1 MPREGRKG
9 KNRMNTLFDMTPWG
23 LLHDLLNIDT
33 DQLNRVWKN
42 LECRAAGRFPP
53 VNVFTDDDAIRLEVL
68 LPGRTAKDV
77 DLTIED
83 DAIVLA
89 DHPAEPEA
97 KDGKPAEK
105 RAPAWIRKLDLPF
118 RVDEAKAT
126 ASFKDGILRVGLPKK
141 VEAPAHRIAI
151 ACG

>member
-1 MPREGRKG
+1 
-9 KNRMNTLFDMTPWG
+9 MNEIFDMTPWG
-23 LLHDLLNIDT
+23 LFHDLLNIDT
-33 DQLNRVWKN
+33 DQLHRVWKN

-53 VNVFTDDDAIRLEVL
+53 VNVFADDDAVRLEVL

-105 RAPAWIRKLDLPF
+105 RAPAWVRKIQLPF
-118 RVDEAKAT
+118 RADEAKAA
-126 ASFKDGILRVGLPKK
+126 ASFKDGILRVDLAKK
-141 VEAPAHRIAI
+141 IETPAHRIKI
-151 ACG
+151 EC

>member
-1 MPREGRKG
+1 
-9 KNRMNTLFDMTPWG
+9 MNEIFDMTPWG

-33 DQLNRVWKN
+33 DQFHRVWKN

-53 VNVFTDDDAIRLEVL
+53 VNVFADDDAVRLEVL

-97 KDGKPAEK
+97 KDDKPAEK
-105 RAPAWIRKLDLPF
+105 RAPAWVRKIQLPF
-118 RVDEAKAT
+118 RADEAKAA
-126 ASFKDGILRVGLPKK
+126 ASFKDGILRVDLAKK
-141 VEAPAHRIAI
+141 IETPAHRIKI
-151 ACG
+151 EC

>member
-1 MPREGRKG
+1 
-9 KNRMNTLFDMTPWG
+9 MNEIFDMSPWG

-33 DQLNRVWKN
+33 DQLHRVWKN

-53 VNVFTDDDAIRLEVL
+53 VNVFADDDAVRLEVL

-105 RAPAWIRKLDLPF
+105 RAPAWVRKIQLPF
-118 RVDEAKAT
+118 RADEAKAA
-126 ASFKDGILRVGLPKK
+126 ASFKDGILRVDLAKK
-141 VEAPAHRIAI
+141 IETPAHRIKI
-151 ACG
+151 EC

>member
-1 MPREGRKG
+1 
-9 KNRMNTLFDMTPWG
+9 MNTIFDMTPWG

-33 DQLNRVWKN
+33 DQFNHVWKN

-105 RAPAWIRKLDLPF
+105 RAPAWVRKIQLPF
-118 RVDEAKAT
+118 RADEAKAA
-126 ASFKDGILRVGLPKK
+126 ASFKDGILRIDLAKM
-141 VEAPAHRIAI
+141 VETPAHRIKI
-151 ACG
+151 EC

>member
-1 MPREGRKG
+1 
-9 KNRMNTLFDMTPWG
+9 MNEIFDMSPWG

-33 DQLNRVWKN
+33 DQFHRVWKN

-53 VNVFTDDDAIRLEVL
+53 VNVFADDDAVRLEVL

-105 RAPAWIRKLDLPF
+105 RAPAWVRKIQLPF
-118 RVDEAKAT
+118 RADEAKAA
-126 ASFKDGILRVGLPKK
+126 ASFKDGILRVDLAKK
-141 VEAPAHRIAI
+141 IETPAHRIKI
-151 ACG
+151 EC

>member
-1 MPREGRKG
+1 
-9 KNRMNTLFDMTPWG
+9 MNEIFDMTPWG

-33 DQLNRVWKN
+33 DQFNHVRKN

-53 VNVFTDDDAIRLEVL
+53 VNVFADDDAVRLEVL

-105 RAPAWIRKLDLPF
+105 RAPAWVRKVQLPF
-118 RVDEAKAT
+118 RVDEAKAN
-126 ASFKDGILRVGLPKK
+126 ASFKDGILRIGLPKK
-141 VEAPAHRIAI
+141 VETPAHRIKI
-151 ACG
+151 EC

>member
-1 MPREGRKG
+1 
-9 KNRMNTLFDMTPWG
+9 MNEIFDMTPWG

-33 DQLNRVWKN
+33 DQLHRVWKN

-53 VNVFTDDDAIRLEVL
+53 VNVFADDDAVRLEVL

-105 RAPAWIRKLDLPF
+105 RAPAWVRKIQLPF
-118 RVDEAKAT
+118 RTDEAKAA
-126 ASFKDGILRVGLPKK
+126 ASFKDGILRVDLAKK
-141 VEAPAHRIAI
+141 VETPAHRIKI
-151 ACG
+151 EC

>member
-1 MPREGRKG
+1 
-9 KNRMNTLFDMTPWG
+9 MNEIFDMTPWG

-33 DQLNRVWKN
+33 DQLHRVWKN

-53 VNVFTDDDAIRLEVL
+53 VNVFADDDAVRLEVL
-68 LPGRTAKDV
+68 LPGHTAKDV

-97 KDGKPAEK
+97 KDDKPAEK
-105 RAPAWIRKLDLPF
+105 RAPAWVRKIQLPF
-118 RVDEAKAT
+118 RADEAKAA
-126 ASFKDGILRVGLPKK
+126 ASFKDGILRVDLAKK
-141 VEAPAHRIAI
+141 VETPAHRIAI

>member
-1 MPREGRKG
+1 
-9 KNRMNTLFDMTPWG
+9 MNEIFDMTPWG

-33 DQLNRVWKN
+33 DQLHRVWKN

-53 VNVFTDDDAIRLEVL
+53 VNVFADDDAVRLEVL

-105 RAPAWIRKLDLPF
+105 RAPAWVRKIQLPF
-118 RVDEAKAT
+118 RADEAKAA
-126 ASFKDGILRVGLPKK
+126 ASFKDGILRVDLAKK
-141 VEAPAHRIAI
+141 VETPAHRIKI
-151 ACG
+151 EC

>member
-1 MPREGRKG
+1 
-9 KNRMNTLFDMTPWG
+9 MNEIFDMSPWG

-33 DQLNRVWKN
+33 DQFHRVWKN

-53 VNVFTDDDAIRLEVL
+53 VNVFADDDAVRLEVL

-105 RAPAWIRKLDLPF
+105 RAPAWVRKIQLPF
-118 RVDEAKAT
+118 RADEAKAA
-126 ASFKDGILRVGLPKK
+126 ASFKDGILRIGLAKK
-141 VEAPAHRIAI
+141 VETPAHRIAI

>member
-1 MPREGRKG
+1 
-9 KNRMNTLFDMTPWG
+9 MNTLFDMTPWG
-23 LLHDLLNIDT
+23 FLHDLLNIDT
-33 DQLNRVWKN
+33 DQFHRVWKN

-105 RAPAWIRKLDLPF
+105 RAPAWIRKIELPF

>member
-1 MPREGRKG
+1 
-9 KNRMNTLFDMTPWG
+9 MNEIFDMTPWG

-33 DQLNRVWKN
+33 DQLHRVWKN

-53 VNVFTDDDAIRLEVL
+53 VNVFADDDAVRLEVL

-105 RAPAWIRKLDLPF
+105 RAPAWVRKIQLPF
-118 RVDEAKAT
+118 RADEAKAA
-126 ASFKDGILRVGLPKK
+126 ASFKDGILRVDLAKK
-141 VEAPAHRIAI
+141 IETPAHRIKI
-151 ACG
+151 EC

>member
-1 MPREGRKG
+1 
-9 KNRMNTLFDMTPWG
+9 MNEIFDMSPWG

-33 DQLNRVWKN
+33 DQFHRVWKN

-53 VNVFTDDDAIRLEVL
+53 VNVFADDDAVRLEVL

-97 KDGKPAEK
+97 KDDKPAEK
-105 RAPAWIRKLDLPF
+105 RAPAWVRKIQLPF
-118 RVDEAKAT
+118 RADEAKAA
-126 ASFKDGILRVGLPKK
+126 ASFKDGILRVDLAKK
-141 VEAPAHRIAI
+141 IETPAHRIKI
-151 ACG
+151 EC

>member
-1 MPREGRKG
+1 
-9 KNRMNTLFDMTPWG
+9 MNTLFDMTPWG

-33 DQLNRVWKN
+33 DQFNRVWKN

-53 VNVFTDDDAIRLEVL
+53 VNVFTDD
-68 LPGRTAKDV
+68 

-105 RAPAWIRKLDLPF
+105 RAPAWIRKIELPF

-141 VEAPAHRIAI
+141 VEAPAHRIQI
-151 ACG
+151 EC

>member
-1 MPREGRKG
+1 
-9 KNRMNTLFDMTPWG
+9 MNEIFDMSPWG

-33 DQLNRVWKN
+33 DQLHRVWKN

-53 VNVFTDDDAIRLEVL
+53 VNVFADDDAVRLEVL

-105 RAPAWIRKLDLPF
+105 RAPAWVRKIQLPF
-118 RVDEAKAT
+118 RVDEAKAA
-126 ASFKDGILRVGLPKK
+126 ASFKDGILRVDLAKK
-141 VEAPAHRIAI
+141 IETPAHRIKI
-151 ACG
+151 EC

>member
-1 MPREGRKG
+1 
-9 KNRMNTLFDMTPWG
+9 MNTLFDMAPWG
-23 LLHDLLNIDT
+23 LLHDLLDIDT
-33 DQLNRVWKN
+33 DQFHRVWKN

-89 DHPAEPEA
+89 DRPADPET

-141 VEAPAHRIAI
+141 VEAPAHRSAI

>member
-1 MPREGRKG
+1 
-9 KNRMNTLFDMTPWG
+9 MNEIFDMTPWG

-33 DQLNRVWKN
+33 DQFNHVWKN

-105 RAPAWIRKLDLPF
+105 RAPAWVRKAWTKRRRPPPS
-118 RVDEAKAT
+118 RT
-126 ASFKDGILRVGLPKK
+126 ASSASTSRRRSRRPPTASRSNAEG
-141 VEAPAHRIAI
+141 
-151 ACG
+151 

>member
-1 MPREGRKG
+1 
-9 KNRMNTLFDMTPWG
+9 MNEIFDMTPWG

-33 DQLNRVWKN
+33 DQLHRVWKN

-53 VNVFTDDDAIRLEVL
+53 VNVFADDDAVRLEVL

-105 RAPAWIRKLDLPF
+105 RAPAWVRKIQLPF
-118 RVDEAKAT
+118 RADEAKAV
-126 ASFKDGILRVGLPKK
+126 ASFKDGILRVDLAKK
-141 VEAPAHRIAI
+141 VETPAHRIKI
-151 ACG
+151 EC

>member
-1 MPREGRKG
+1 
-9 KNRMNTLFDMTPWG
+9 MNEIFDMTPWG

-33 DQLNRVWKN
+33 DQLHRVWKN

-53 VNVFTDDDAIRLEVL
+53 VNVFADDDAVRLEVL

-105 RAPAWIRKLDLPF
+105 RAPAWVRKIQLPF
-118 RVDEAKAT
+118 RADEAKAA
-126 ASFKDGILRVGLPKK
+126 ASFKDGILRIDLAKK
-141 VEAPAHRIAI
+141 VETPAHRIKI
-151 ACG
+151 EC

>member
-1 MPREGRKG
+1 
-9 KNRMNTLFDMTPWG
+9 MNEIFDMTPWG

-33 DQLNRVWKN
+33 DQLHRVWKN

-53 VNVFTDDDAIRLEVL
+53 VNVFADDDAVRLEVL

-105 RAPAWIRKLDLPF
+105 RAPAWVRKIQLPF
-118 RVDEAKAT
+118 RADEAKAT
-126 ASFKDGILRVGLPKK
+126 ASFKDGILRVDLAKK
-141 VEAPAHRIAI
+141 VETPAHRIKI
-151 ACG
+151 EC

>member
-1 MPREGRKG
+1 
-9 KNRMNTLFDMTPWG
+9 MNTLFDMTPWG

-33 DQLNRVWKN
+33 DQFHRVWKN

-83 DAIVLA
+83 DAVVLA
-89 DHPAEPEA
+89 DHPAEHGTKE
-97 KDGKPAEK
+97 DGKPVEK
-105 RAPAWIRKLDLPF
+105 PAPAWVRKIQLPF
-118 RVDEAKAT
+118 RVDEAKA
-126 ASFKDGILRVGLPKK
+126 AAAFKDGILRVDLPKK
-141 VEAPAHRIAI
+141 IEVPAHRIAI

>member
-1 MPREGRKG
+1 
-9 KNRMNTLFDMTPWG
+9 MNEIFDMTPWG

-33 DQLNRVWKN
+33 DQFNHVWKN

-53 VNVFTDDDAIRLEVL
+53 VNVFADDDAVRLEVL

-105 RAPAWIRKLDLPF
+105 RAPAWVRKIQLPF
-118 RVDEAKAT
+118 RADEAKAA
-126 ASFKDGILRVGLPKK
+126 ASFKDGILRVDLAKK
-141 VEAPAHRIAI
+141 VETPAHRIKI
-151 ACG
+151 EC

>member
-1 MPREGRKG
+1 
-9 KNRMNTLFDMTPWG
+9 MNEIFDMSPWG

-33 DQLNRVWKN
+33 DQFHRVWKN

-53 VNVFTDDDAIRLEVL
+53 VNVFADDDAVRLEVL

-83 DAIVLA
+83 DAIVLT

-105 RAPAWIRKLDLPF
+105 RAPAWVRKIQLPF
-118 RVDEAKAT
+118 RADEAKAA
-126 ASFKDGILRVGLPKK
+126 ASFKDGILRVDLAKK
-141 VEAPAHRIAI
+141 VETPAHRIAI

>member
-1 MPREGRKG
+1 
-9 KNRMNTLFDMTPWG
+9 MNTIFDMTPRG

-33 DQLNRVWKN
+33 DQSNHLRKN

-105 RAPAWIRKLDLPF
+105 RAPAWVRKVQLPF
-118 RVDEAKAT
+118 RVDEAKAN
-126 ASFKDGILRVGLPKK
+126 ASFKDGILRIGLPKK
-141 VEAPAHRIAI
+141 VETPAHRIKI
-151 ACG
+151 EC

>member
-1 MPREGRKG
+1 
-9 KNRMNTLFDMTPWG
+9 MNEIFDMSPWG

-33 DQLNRVWKN
+33 DQFHRVWKN

-53 VNVFTDDDAIRLEVL
+53 VNVFADDDAVRLEVL

-105 RAPAWIRKLDLPF
+105 RAPAWVRKIQLPF
-118 RVDEAKAT
+118 RADEAKAA
-126 ASFKDGILRVGLPKK
+126 ASFKDGILRIDLAKK
-141 VEAPAHRIAI
+141 VETPAHRIKI
-151 ACG
+151 EC

>member
-1 MPREGRKG
+1 MS
-9 KNRMNTLFDMTPWG
+9 TLTELNPWN
-23 LLHDLLNIDT
+23 LLDTLLDT
-33 DQLNRVWKN
+33 NNRVFRN
-42 LECRAAGRFPP
+42 VCNRAAGRFPP
-53 VNVFTDDDAIRLEVL
+53 VNVFADDDAVRLEVL

-105 RAPAWIRKLDLPF
+105 RAPAWVRKIQLPF
-118 RVDEAKAT
+118 RVDEAKAA
-126 ASFKDGILRVGLPKK
+126 ASFKDGILRVDLAKK
-141 VEAPAHRIAI
+141 VETPAHRIKI
-151 ACG
+151 EC

>member
-1 MPREGRKG
+1 
-9 KNRMNTLFDMTPWG
+9 MNEIFDMSPWG

-33 DQLNRVWKN
+33 DQFHRVWKN

-53 VNVFTDDDAIRLEVL
+53 VNVFADDDAVRLEVL

-105 RAPAWIRKLDLPF
+105 RAPAWVRKIQLPF
-118 RVDEAKAT
+118 RADEAKAA
-126 ASFKDGILRVGLPKK
+126 ASFKDGILRVDLAKK
-141 VEAPAHRIAI
+141 VETPAHRIKI
-151 ACG
+151 EC

>member
-1 MPREGRKG
+1 
-9 KNRMNTLFDMTPWG
+9 MNEIFDMTPWG

-33 DQLNRVWKN
+33 DQLHRVWKN

-53 VNVFTDDDAIRLEVL
+53 VNVFADDDAVRLEVL

-97 KDGKPAEK
+97 KDDKPAEK
-105 RAPAWIRKLDLPF
+105 RAPAWVRKIQLPF
-118 RVDEAKAT
+118 RADEAKAA
-126 ASFKDGILRVGLPKK
+126 ASFKDGILRVDLAKK
-141 VEAPAHRIAI
+141 IETPAHRIKI
-151 ACG
+151 EC

>member
-1 MPREGRKG
+1 
-9 KNRMNTLFDMTPWG
+9 MNSIFDMTPWG
-23 LLHDLLNIDT
+23 LLHDLLNIDA
-33 DQLNRVWKN
+33 DQFNHVWKN
-42 LECRAAGRFPP
+42 IESRVSGRFPP

-83 DAIVLA
+83 DSIVLA

-97 KDGKPAEK
+97 KDGRPAEK
-105 RAPAWIRKLDLPF
+105 REPAWIRKIALPF

-126 ASFKDGILRVGLPKK
+126 ASFKDGILRVGLAKK
-141 VEAPAHRIAI
+141 VETPAHRIKI
-151 ACG
+151 EC

>member
-1 MPREGRKG
+1 
-9 KNRMNTLFDMTPWG
+9 MNEIFDMTPWG

-33 DQLNRVWKN
+33 DQLHRVWKN

-53 VNVFTDDDAIRLEVL
+53 VNVFADDDAVRLEVL

-105 RAPAWIRKLDLPF
+105 RAPAWVRKIQLPF
-118 RVDEAKAT
+118 RVDEAKAA
-126 ASFKDGILRVGLPKK
+126 ASFKDGILRVDLAKK
-141 VEAPAHRIAI
+141 IETPAHRIKI
-151 ACG
+151 EC

>member
-1 MPREGRKG
+1 
-9 KNRMNTLFDMTPWG
+9 MNEIFDMTPWG

-33 DQLNRVWKN
+33 DQLHRVWKN

-53 VNVFTDDDAIRLEVL
+53 VNVFADDDAVRLEVL

-105 RAPAWIRKLDLPF
+105 RAPAWVRKIQLPF
-118 RVDEAKAT
+118 RVDEAKAA
-126 ASFKDGILRVGLPKK
+126 ASFKDGILRVDLAKK
-141 VEAPAHRIAI
+141 VETPAHRIKI
-151 ACG
+151 EC

>member
-1 MPREGRKG
+1 MK
-9 KNRMNTLFDMTPWG
+9 TIFDMSPWG
-23 LLHDLLNIDT
+23 LLHDLLNIDA
-33 DQLNRVWKN
+33 DQFNHVWKN
-42 LECRAAGRFPP
+42 LENRAAGRFPP

-83 DAIVLA
+83 EDVVLA
-89 DHPAEPEA
+89 DRPAEPEA

-105 RAPAWIRKLDLPF
+105 RAPAWIRKISLPF

-126 ASFKDGILRVGLPKK
+126 ASFKDGILRVGLPRK
-141 VEAPAHRIAI
+141 VETATHRIKI
-151 ACG
+151 EC